1 MNWFI
6 LSILSALFW
15 GFENFLYKVS
25 AQKSYNSTK
34 ITTIFGV
41 TVTVLSLFLFL
52 IFHEKIINIYFLLFI
67 AFLNAVTFFSSII
80 TRFEALKRIGLSIFY
95 PINRTGTLFLMIII
109 SYLFLNQHLT
119 TLQIAGLLIT
129 ALAIYLLTI
138 NKEKNTAKYI
148 KIGLLL
154 TFTST
159 LFAALGNFTLEF
171 VKGTFSFTFL
181 SYGLG
186 FIFSYLLGRFQ
197 KINKEQNNMNIKD
210 NGFINIHSLGI
221 FIGVLNFTG
230 LVFFIEALKTGPF
243 SIVGAVSN
251 FSLLITLS
259 LGLIIYKEK
268 LTKNQIFGMVLS
280 FLALILFKL

>member
-1 MNWFI
+1 
-6 LSILSALFW
+6 
-15 GFENFLYKVS
+15 
-25 AQKSYNSTK
+25 
-34 ITTIFGV
+34 
-41 TVTVLSLFLFL
+41 LSLLLFF
-52 IFHEKIINIYFLLFI
+52 IFKEKIGNISFLLLI
-67 AFLNAVTFFSSII
+67 AFLNAITFFSSVI
-80 TRFEALKRIGLSIFY
+80 TRFEALKRIGISIFY

-109 SYLFLNQHLT
+109 SYLFLNQPLT
-119 TLQIAGLLIT
+119 PLQIVGLLIT
-129 ALAIYLLTI
+129 ILAIYLLTL
-138 NKEKNTAKYI
+138 NKEKNIKKYI

-154 TFTST
+154 TFAST

-186 FIFSYLLGRFQ
+186 FIFSYLLGRIQ
-197 KINKEQNNMNIKD
+197 KNAEVSNTSSFKNKGFTNIY
-210 NGFINIHSLGI
+210 SLGI
-221 FIGVLNFTG
+221 LIGVLNFTG

-259 LGLIIYKEK
+259 LGLIIYKERP
-268 LTKNQIFGMVLS
+268 TKNQIFGTILS

>member
-1 MNWFI
+1 M
-6 LSILSALFW
+6 SILSALFW

-25 AQKSYNSTK
+25 AQKGYSSTK

-41 TVTVLSLFLFL
+41 TVTILSLFLFL
-52 IFHEKIINIYFLLFI
+52 ISHEKIIDIYFLLFI

-80 TRFEALKRIGLSIFY
+80 TRFEALKRIGLNIFY
-95 PINRTGTLFLMIII
+95 PINRTGTLFLMVII

-119 TLQIAGLLIT
+119 TLQIVGLLIT
-129 ALAIYLLTI
+129 VLAIYLLTI
-138 NKEKNTAKYI
+138 NKEKNIKQYF
-148 KIGLLL
+148 KIGLIL
-154 TFTST
+154 TFAST

-186 FIFSYLLGRFQ
+186 FIFSYLLGKFKRM
-197 KINKEQNNMNIKD
+197 NKEQNKIIVKNNE
-210 NGFINIHSLGI
+210 FINIYSLGTL
-221 FIGVLNFTG
+221 IGILNFTG
-230 LVFFIEALKTGPF
+230 LVFFINALKTGSF

-259 LGLIIYKEK
+259 LGFIFYKEK
-268 LTKNQIFGMVLS
+268 MTKNQIFGMMLS
-280 FLALILFKL
+280 IIALIIFKL